1 MSVKKGDM
9 IRVHYVGKLEDGSV
23 FDSSEGRE
31 PLGFKVGEGQVIV
44 GFDEGV
50 IGMSV
55 GDKKE
60 LFIPEDKAYGSYREE
75 LVVSFLKEQ
84 LPEDIDFQVGMKLQ
98 MPSEHGIMIP
108 ITVKEVTEEEV
119 YLDAN
124 SDLAGKNL
132 IFEVELV
139 EIM

>member
-1 MSVKKGDM
+1 MSVKVNDN
-9 IRVHYVGKLEDGSV
+9 IRVHYTGKLEDGSV
-23 FDSSEGRE
+23 FDTSEGRE
-31 PLGFKVGEGQVIV
+31 TLGFKVGAGQVIQ

-50 IGMSV
+50 LGMSV

-60 LFIPEDKAYGSYREE
+60 IFIPFEKAYGEYRED

-84 LPEDIDFQVGMKLQ
+84 LPDDLEFELGMKLQ

-108 ITVKEVTEEEV
+108 ITVIEVTGNEV
-119 YLDAN
+119 LLDAN

-132 IFEVELV
+132 IFDVELV